1 MARYRPVKGNNKEL
15 KDLKESVGALDMQSK
30 DLSNQFEDLYGV
42 IKNDLVGSI
51 NKLTATITKDTA
63 DRKKAPK
70 GGGTT
75 GKTGGKSS
83 PKSTKKTEPVPQS
96 GLMSQ
101 FANAFKAGQKGSMK
115 DNFKTISSMFTRT
128 QGRNEKGQFTKKQ
141 SGFGH
146 MFSEMK
152 EGYKKGSAATRAKG
166 RKGGPGISGGIGKA
180 FSGLKSVAGGMM
192 GAASGLLKA
201 AGPIGAAFSI
211 GKEVVDF
218 FNSGAAAQMASD
230 IGAITGANTSKET
243 KALYMQSKEYRKM
256 QADFNIVKPVERENQ
271 KRMDMLE
278 YQKGVEH
285 DRLGFNQS
293 LVKDEYN
300 QRFSEEKDWLNFA
313 HGQAMQ
319 NIDAEHARRK
329 TLFMGGMK
337 TFEKYIGI
345 GERALNAIGSSTEAV
360 LNTITSVGKNLGTS
374 IGGMLKMSTA
384 AQGLSKQL
392 QSSAEE
398 VLDMS
403 NTFRLMNK
411 SSLETGTNLVAG
423 IKEFSEGNGAMAS
436 VVMKDMVNSSA
447 EIHKFSSG
455 TAENFAKQ
463 AVQLNKMGTSM
474 NAMMKASDSMVL
486 NYKDSIKAEMSLS
499 AMLGHSVDL
508 SETRAKLMSGDQ
520 AGAAESLR
528 NSLGGQDVGSM
539 NAFQKQQLSQATGM
553 DIDQLMSLQQ
563 GGTGDVK
570 GTLDKKNAEKTGK
583 DIANGALKQDIAN
596 EAAKLGAEQAF
607 RRKMMAFE
615 QKERLGML
623 FVEQM
628 QRLEGIAMEQKWRI
642 KLAAAEKEGKLNSA
656 IAEMQAES
664 ASKLVSSVFN
674 SASQEYKSELSKNTS
689 LSEAQRNDMM
699 AKYDSSKAGA
709 EEYIQKLV
717 QSGVLTSETANKTM
731 VELGQKFANGE
742 TMTTEQIQG
751 MLQQEGAFK
760 VAQEKAAKEQAEQ
773 SARETAAQ
781 EKVDATSLN
790 MFEEGLASVGAFLE
804 PFTGDSDLFGYG
816 AKDIEA
822 EKQSVSALN
831 DIKAEGET
839 TSDKIQALHDVTSF
853 MKDDANK
860 FQIDNVKWLD
870 YQSKVS
876 NENVKANYAVVSAI
890 EAFATA
896 QGKPINIDATG
907 IASTINR
914 AQGVNYTIS
923 KNFG

>member
-1 MARYRPVKGNNKEL
+1 MAKYRPVKGNNKEL

-51 NKLTATITKDTA
+51 NKLTTTIAKDTA

-70 GGGTT
+70 SGGTT
-75 GKTGGKSS
+75 GKTGGKTS
-83 PKSTKKTEPVPQS
+83 PKSTKKTAPAPQ
-96 GLMSQ
+96 GGMMSQ

-115 DNFKTISSMFTRT
+115 DNFKSISSMFAKT

-146 MFSEMK
+146 VADEMK
-152 EGYKKGSAATRAKG
+152 SGYKKGAAKAVGK
-166 RKGGPGISGGIGKA
+166 KAGGKGISGGMGKA
-180 FSGLKSVAGGMM
+180 LSGLKSVGGGMM

-211 GKEVVDF
+211 GMEVVDF
-218 FNSGAAAQMASD
+218 FNSGKAAQTISD
-230 IGAITGANTSKET
+230 IGSVLGIDTTEQT
-243 KALYMQSKEYRKM
+243 KATFTASKKYREI
-256 QADFNIVKPVERENQ
+256 QADFNIIKPIERENQ
-271 KRMDMLE
+271 KRMDMLD
-278 YQKGVEH
+278 YQKGIEQ

-360 LNTITSVGKNLGTS
+360 LNTITSVGKNLGAS
-374 IGGMLKMSTA
+374 VGSMLKMSTA
-384 AQGLSKQL
+384 AQGLSKL
-392 QSSAEE
+392 LGSSSEE
-398 VLDMS
+398 VLGMS
-403 NTFRLMNK
+403 NAFRLMNK

-423 IKEFSEGNGAMAS
+423 IKEFAEGNGAMAS
-436 VVMKDMVNSSA
+436 VVMKDMVDSSA
-447 EIHKFSSG
+447 ELYKFSSG

-463 AVQLNKMGTSM
+463 AIQLNKMGTSM
-474 NAMMKASDSMVL
+474 SAMMKASDSMVL

-553 DIDQLMSLQQ
+553 DVEQLMSLQQ
-563 GGTGDVK
+563 GGEGGVD

-607 RRKMMAFE
+607 RRKMMEFE
-615 QKERLGML
+615 QKERKGML
-623 FVEQM
+623 FIEQM
-628 QRLEGIAMEQKWRI
+628 QRLEGIAMEQKWRV
-642 KLAAAEKEGKLNSA
+642 KLAAAEKQGTLDLEIGR
-656 IAEMQAES
+656 MQAES

-674 SASQEYKSELSKNTS
+674 SASQEYKSKLDADKS
-689 LSEAQRNDMM
+689 LSDSQRASMLQS
-699 AKYDSSKAGA
+699 YETSKAGS

-717 QSGVLTSETANKTM
+717 QSGVLTSESASQTM
-731 VELGQKFANGE
+731 TTLGQKFANGE
-742 TMTTEQIQG
+742 MLNQQQIAD
-751 MLQQEGAFK
+751 LLTKEGAFQA
-760 VAQEKAAKEQAEQ
+760 AQDKAKAEQEEMDKKKAEAAAKAE
-773 SARETAAQ
+773 
-781 EKVDATSLN
+781 EKSLN
-790 MFEEGLASVGAFLE
+790 WIESGMAQIGAEFGWLS
-804 PFTGDSDLFGYG
+804 TSGDFFGYG
-816 AKDIEA
+816 AKQLNEQAAANTALQNLNAEQDILTQQNKGMA
-822 EKQSVSALN
+822 DVQSMIKDN
-831 DIKAEGET
+831 DNLRGIAH
-839 TSDKIQALHDVTSF
+839 SQ
-853 MKDDANK
+853 K
-860 FQIDNVKWLD
+860 FD
-870 YQSKVS
+870 YQAKVQ
-876 NENVKANYAVVSAI
+876 NESVKATYAVVASI
-890 EAFATA
+890 EALALA
-896 QGKPINIDATG
+896 QGKAITLDTSG
-907 IASTINR
+907 VASSINR
-914 AQGVNYTIS
+914 LQGVNYTIAQ
-923 KNFG
+923 